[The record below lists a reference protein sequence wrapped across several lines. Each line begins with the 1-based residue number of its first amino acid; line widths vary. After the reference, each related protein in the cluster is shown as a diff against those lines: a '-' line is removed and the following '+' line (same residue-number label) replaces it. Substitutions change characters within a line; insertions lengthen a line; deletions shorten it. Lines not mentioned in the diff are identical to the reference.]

1 MGTSQG
7 SNPGIEVGCGHSKW
21 SPKLMPNDL
30 PALHLML
37 SYFGVLFNK
46 TNKQTKTPSLKH
58 KITVTKDVHT
68 FSDHLS
74 IYLLSGPMSHFTSPP
89 ARTIPDEGR
98 LLRGD
103 AASYTWGWERM
114 KLSSLCSA

>member
-46 TNKQTKTPSLKH
+46 QTKKKLLKH
-58 KITVTKDVHT
+58 KITVTKDVRT

-74 IYLLSGPMSHFTSPP
+74 ICLLSGPMSHLTPPP

-114 KLSSLCSA
+114 KLSSVCSA